1 MENRIIILFFVFAAL
16 SMLYRAF
23 SAFFLAVRKRRNYKY
38 SPFLWAVFFFAAS
51 CPLMLSERL
60 FSLKLYTGYEGGR
73 RIEIYRRLLDG
84 GVKRIGELDMS
95 GTALGIVFAV
105 CAVYVVIRAVKFAAS
120 AYMAFAS
127 YSNTLH
133 FLTKYSKECRD
144 TRLLGIFEAAR
155 HKTGLR
161 RKVTLRVMKDH
172 VSLSPCT
179 CGIIFP
185 TVFIESD
192 ALARYG
198 EKKLELAMVH
208 EMVHIK
214 HGDSLMK
221 LLMLASDALQVAK
234 NRKKVKTAMCEDAEM
249 LCDRTVIGIMGEDAV
264 KDYMSLIID
273 AAEENITTVKR
284 RQPDL
289 YERKYIKSSM
299 SDSAAMIM
307 KRYENIKSPEK
318 KKCAGALR
326 VLAAGIAVNVIAFS
340 LLGVSNSANMG
351 IDIDSEL
358 LRDALCLY
366 FGLDDPEKLDE
377 SMINSV
383 YSIEFSRAEYAGGQ
397 RAAEKEYALC
407 ITLNGGFIGGDEDED
422 EEFLDPHDGFC
433 YIGPR
438 GAYSDIDEVNVNDI
452 PLFHGLRTLIFED
465 RLTPS
470 DERVLFSDSYAVIQ
484 K

>member
-1 MENRIIILFFVFAAL
+1 MFAAL

-38 SPFLWAVFFFAAS
+38 SPFLWAVFFFSAS
-51 CPLMLSERL
+51 CPLMLSDRL
-60 FSLKLYTGYEGGR
+60 FSIKLFTGYEGGR
-73 RIEIYRRLLDG
+73 RIEVYRRLLDG
-84 GVKRIGELDMS
+84 GAKRVWELDVS
-95 GTALGIVFAV
+95 GTVLGIVFAV
-105 CAVYVVIRAVKFAAS
+105 CAVYVALRAVKFAAS
-120 AYMAFAS
+120 AYLAFAS

-133 FLTKYSKECRD
+133 FLTKYSAECRD
-144 TRLLGIFEAAR
+144 TQLLGIFEAAR

-161 RKVTLRVMKDH
+161 RKVTLRVMKEH

-192 ALARYG
+192 ALERYG

-221 LLMLASDALQVAK
+221 LLMLVSDALQVSK
-234 NRKKVKTAMCEDAEM
+234 NRKRVKKAMCEDAEM
-249 LCDRTVIGIMGEDAV
+249 LCDRSVIGIMGEDSV

-273 AAEENITTVKR
+273 AAEENITTIKR
-284 RQPDL
+284 RQPDI
-289 YERKYIKSSM
+289 YDGRYITSSV

-307 KRYENIKSPEK
+307 RRYENIKSPQ
-318 KKCAGALR
+318 KKCTGALR

-358 LRDALCLY
+358 LCGALCMY

-383 YSIEFSRAEYAGGQ
+383 YSIEFSREEYTVGQ
-397 RAAEKEYALC
+397 NNDEKEYALC

-422 EEFLDPHDGFC
+422 EEFLNPRNGVA
-433 YIGPR
+433 YIEPG
-438 GAYSDIDEVNVNDI
+438 GAYGDVNEVNVNDI
-452 PLFHGLRTLIFED
+452 PLFHGLRTLIFSDE
-465 RLTPS
+465 LIPT
-470 DERVLFSDSYAVIQ
+470 DERVLYSERYAVIRR
-484 K
+484 